1 MSKIKRHID
10 LIATK
15 RGASQQ
21 HASAAGALL
30 EQRHADKN
38 GGRAKVSDIPPT
50 VNTGER
56 RHADAHLDKA
66 PYDFQKNQDAGL
78 TQQDKELI
86 GSYQAPVNAPIQLC
100 MRNGKVVM
108 QMVRIPAQSECCV
121 IDTVRVT
128 MHEKTIFNKSLRT
141 MISDED
147 VARAFSECIEKIFG
161 FGISKKYDKGRD
173 FFLHAWELGDNY
185 GHFAMGGIKQ
195 RDSILVAINGQGCLA
210 AKDGWELRLYQ
221 FLTSSDCISPRITR
235 VDLAHDDFD
244 GSQLSVY
251 DFDRAWEV
259 GGFDRYG
266 NRPEPQNYGSWK
278 NQDPMGKGL
287 TFYAGTKS
295 SSQLFRGYQ
304 KGKQLGSP
312 DSSWIRAE
320 VQFSNHD
327 KIIPFDILIDPSSYF
342 IAAYPV
348 LQQYSPSKTGK
359 RTETVKKMAEA
370 GVEHYTK
377 YTKLGYG
384 KFIRIARE
392 LYGDKEFLDLVQSD
406 EDVWPVRLRI
416 PNYKCESLPIHR
428 QPTTPSYTPF
438 SLTASDYDYP
448 DDDSF
453 LGSQFSNEELQ

>member
-1 MSKIKRHID
+1 MAQVKRTALGSPKSRGVRMSANRASGVRAYGHHEVPKNACEKIEN
-10 LIATK
+10 T
-15 RGASQQ
+15 
-21 HASAAGALL
+21 
-30 EQRHADKN
+30 
-38 GGRAKVSDIPPT
+38 PPT

-56 RHADAHLDKA
+56 RQADAHLNEA
-66 PYDFQKNQDAGL
+66 PYVFQKNRNVIAAQPN
-78 TQQDKELI
+78 QELI
-86 GSYQAPVNAPIQLC
+86 GSYQAPVSAPIQLC
-100 MRNGKVVM
+100 MRDGKVVM
-108 QMVRIPAQSECCV
+108 QMVRIPAQTECCA

-128 MHEKTIFNKSLRT
+128 MHEKTIFNKSFHT

-147 VARAFSECIEKIFG
+147 VARGFSECIEKIFG
-161 FGISKKYDKGRD
+161 FGITKKYDKGRD

-195 RDSILVAINGQGCLA
+195 RESILIAINGQGCLA
-210 AKDGWELRLYQ
+210 AKAGWELRLYQ
-221 FLTSSDCISPRITR
+221 FLTSSDCIAPRITR

-251 DFDRAWEV
+251 DFDRAWDD

-278 NQDPMGKGL
+278 NNDPMGKGL

-312 DSSWIRAE
+312 DSPWMRAE

-327 KIIPFDILIDPSSYF
+327 KVIPFEILIDPSSYF
-342 IAAYPV
+342 VAAYPV
-348 LQQYSPSKTGK
+348 LQQYSPNKTGK

-370 GVEHYTK
+370 GMEHFTK

-384 KFIRIARE
+384 KFIRIARQI
-392 LYGDKEFLDLVQSD
+392 YGDKEFLDMVQSD
-406 EDVWPVRLRI
+406 KEDWPARLRI
-416 PNYKCESLPIHR
+416 PNYEFSPTPIHR
-428 QPTTPSYTPF
+428 QSAPESCVPF
-438 SLTASDYDYP
+438 ALTASDYGYP
-448 DDDSF
+448 DDDSS
-453 LGSQFSNEELQ
+453 LHSQFPTH